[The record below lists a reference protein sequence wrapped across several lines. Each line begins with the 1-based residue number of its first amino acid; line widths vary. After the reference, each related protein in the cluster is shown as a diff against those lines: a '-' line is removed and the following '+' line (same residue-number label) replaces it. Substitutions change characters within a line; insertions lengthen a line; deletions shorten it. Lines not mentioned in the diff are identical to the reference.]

1 MSVGGTFNWR
11 SPFSFIAN
19 NVEERLDLSS
29 LILSY
34 ILISKNFFLKKKK
47 KKKHLQVLK
56 TCMREGKDQVNLEQS
71 RKPRKLEK
79 E

>member
-11 SPFSFIAN
+11 STFSFIAN

-34 ILISKNFFLKKKK
+34 ILISKNFIKKKK
-47 KKKHLQVLK
+47 KNTSKYLRHV
-56 TCMREGKDQVNLEQS
+56 
-71 RKPRKLEK
+71 
-79 E
+79 

>member
-34 ILISKNFFLKKKK
+34 ILISKNFIK

-56 TCMREGKDQVNLEQS
+56 TCTREGKDQVNLEQS
-71 RKPRKLEK
+71 WKPRKVEK

>member
-34 ILISKNFFLKKKK
+34 ILISKNFIKKKK
-47 KKKHLQVLK
+47 KNTSKYLRHV
-56 TCMREGKDQVNLEQS
+56 RE
-71 RKPRKLEK
+71 REK
-79 E
+79 IK